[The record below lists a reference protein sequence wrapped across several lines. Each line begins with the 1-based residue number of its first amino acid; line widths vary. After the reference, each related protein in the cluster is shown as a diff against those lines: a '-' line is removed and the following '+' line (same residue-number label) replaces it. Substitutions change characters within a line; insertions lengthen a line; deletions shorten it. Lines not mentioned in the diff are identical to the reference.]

1 MAAKRSSYGHL
12 LAWKASYRLLLDFY
26 SVSQRWPRHE
36 LYGLTSQVRRAGYS
50 ASANIAEGAAK
61 KGPREFR
68 RFLDISVGS
77 LAELS
82 VGLRLAKD
90 TGILSIDDYNRL
102 RQKVR
107 DAWRLTNALARSM
120 RRAAAQ
126 QSPPH
131 HHLSRPS
138 V

>member
-1 MAAKRSSYGHL
+1 MSTKRSSYEHL
-12 LAWKASYRLLLDFY
+12 LAWKASYRLLLDLY
-26 SVSQRWPRHE
+26 GVTQRWPRHE

-82 VGLRLAKD
+82 VGLRLAKG
-90 TGILSIDDYNRL
+90 TGILSSEDYERL
-102 RQKVR
+102 RGKLR
-107 DAWRLTNALARSM
+107 DAGRLTSALARSM
-120 RRAAAQ
+120 RRAAATTG
-126 QSPPH
+126 SPRRASQP
-131 HHLSRPS
+131 
-138 V
+138 

>member
-1 MAAKRSSYGHL
+1 MPAKRSSYEHL
-12 LAWKASYRLLLDFY
+12 LAWKASYRLLLDLY
-26 SVSQRWPRHE
+26 SVTQRWPRHE

-90 TGILSIDDYNRL
+90 TGILSIDDYERL
-102 RQKVR
+102 RQ
-107 DAWRLTNALARSM
+107 
-120 RRAAAQ
+120 
-126 QSPPH
+126 
-131 HHLSRPS
+131 
-138 V
+138 

>member
-1 MAAKRSSYGHL
+1 
-12 LAWKASYRLLLDFY
+12 
-26 SVSQRWPRHE
+26 
-36 LYGLTSQVRRAGYS
+36 
-50 ASANIAEGAAK
+50 
-61 KGPREFR
+61 
-68 RFLDISVGS
+68 VGS

-90 TGILSIDDYNRL
+90 TGILSIDDYNSL
-102 RQKVR
+102 RQKVS

-131 HHLSRPS
+131 HHLSRLS

>member
-1 MAAKRSSYGHL
+1 
-12 LAWKASYRLLLDFY
+12 
-26 SVSQRWPRHE
+26 

-61 KGPREFR
+61 RGPREFR

-120 RRAAAQ
+120 RRAAGQ
-126 QSPPH
+126 QSPSH